1 MVQDGD
7 LPEESSM
14 RLKNQNKLIPQ
25 GFDFQQNPIPLRSF
39 ILILAA
45 IFLVEA
51 VIMQV
56 LLVVVILPVLYF
68 TFLRPMMTQYQDA
81 VNAREAAETLWRSSM
96 DLARTM
102 ELEKVYQIMLDQVA
116 RLAPYDIATL
126 CLLTSPSRL
135 DVETVRNTLTGNEAK
150 IPAHLSIHPED
161 YPLLSQVIREEKSKV
176 VADVSAEKG
185 WVERPYLPAMRSWIG
200 IPLVVGGKVVGLC
213 ELGRREANFYTR
225 NHLRMA
231 EALVELAAVA
241 IQNAWLFEQVLSG
254 RERLVDLTH
263 QLVDVQEN
271 ERRYIARELHDEVG
285 QVVVTMMVH
294 LNLLEQK
301 AGDPEEVRRIA
312 DDMQVSLSSVSNMLH
327 ELAANLRPAS
337 LDHLGWAAKGIG
349 QRIGDMLQDQART
362 AELRQFLDQVNE
374 KHGLKINLDYDVASE
389 RLSADLE
396 ISLFRILQE
405 SVNNI
410 LKHAQATQIDV
421 MLKPRGDQLILMVED
436 DGVGFDPEEA
446 RRTKRLGLF
455 GIRERA
461 QAIGGDLV
469 IESAPGK
476 GTTILV
482 EVPYG

>member
-56 LLVVVILPVLYF
+56 LHVISLPVYVDILVDSGLLVVVILPVLYF

-337 LDHLGWAAKGIG
+337 LDHLGLEA
-349 QRIGDMLQDQART
+349 T
-362 AELRQFLDQVNE
+362 LRQFLDQVNE

>member
-1 MVQDGD
+1 M
-7 LPEESSM
+7 
-14 RLKNQNKLIPQ
+14 
-25 GFDFQQNPIPLRSF
+25 
-39 ILILAA
+39 
-45 IFLVEA
+45 
-51 VIMQV
+51 
-56 LLVVVILPVLYF
+56 
-68 TFLRPMMTQYQDA
+68 
-81 VNAREAAETLWRSSM
+81 
-96 DLARTM
+96 
-102 ELEKVYQIMLDQVA
+102 
-116 RLAPYDIATL
+116 
-126 CLLTSPSRL
+126 
-135 DVETVRNTLTGNEAK
+135 
-150 IPAHLSIHPED
+150 
-161 YPLLSQVIREEKSKV
+161 
-176 VADVSAEKG
+176 
-185 WVERPYLPAMRSWIG
+185 
-200 IPLVVGGKVVGLC
+200 
-213 ELGRREANFYTR
+213 
-225 NHLRMA
+225 
-231 EALVELAAVA
+231 ELAAVA

-337 LDHLGWAAKGIG
+337 LDHLGLEA
-349 QRIGDMLQDQART
+349 T
-362 AELRQFLDQVNE
+362 LRQFLDQVNE